1 MKKELKDNMIPVK
14 TEDNNIWYLD
24 ISNLTLSELI
34 KLKKELLGK
43 SIVSIRPLDAVIH
56 QNANTTY
63 EESNFYKRE
72 NEKRKLGY
80 RNSKV
85 LIKMKRRGR

>member
-1 MKKELKDNMIPVK
+1 MKKGLLNNMIPVK
-14 TEDNNIWYLD
+14 TKDDNVWFID
-24 ISNLTLSELI
+24 ISNLTLSELF
-34 KLKKELLGK
+34 KLKNELVGK
-43 SIVSIRPLDAVIH
+43 SNISIRPLDAIIH

-63 EESNFYKRE
+63 EETNFNKRDI
-72 NEKRKLGY
+72 EKSKLGY

>member
-1 MKKELKDNMIPVK
+1 MKKGLLNNMIPVK
-14 TEDNNIWYLD
+14 TKDDNVWFID
-24 ISNLTLSELI
+24 ISNLTLSELF
-34 KLKKELLGK
+34 KLKNELVGK
-43 SIVSIRPLDAVIH
+43 SNISIRALDAIIH

-63 EESNFYKRE
+63 EETNFNKRDI
-72 NEKRKLGY
+72 EKSKLGY

>member
-1 MKKELKDNMIPVK
+1 MKKGLLNNMIPVK
-14 TEDNNIWYLD
+14 TKDDNVWFID
-24 ISNLTLSELI
+24 ISNLTLSELF
-34 KLKKELLGK
+34 KLKNELVGK
-43 SIVSIRPLDAVIH
+43 SNISIRALDAIIH

-63 EESNFYKRE
+63 EETNFNKRDI
-72 NEKRKLGY
+72 EKRKLGY

>member
-1 MKKELKDNMIPVK
+1 MIPVK
-14 TEDNNIWYLD
+14 TKDDNVWFID
-24 ISNLTLSELI
+24 ISNLTLSELF
-34 KLKKELLGK
+34 KLKNELVGK
-43 SIVSIRPLDAVIH
+43 SNISIRALDAIIH

-63 EESNFYKRE
+63 EETNFNKRDI
-72 NEKRKLGY
+72 EKSKLGY

>member
-1 MKKELKDNMIPVK
+1 MKKGLINNMIPVK
-14 TEDNNIWYLD
+14 TKDDNVWFID
-24 ISNLTLSELI
+24 ISNLTLSELF
-34 KLKKELLGK
+34 KLKNELVGK
-43 SIVSIRPLDAVIH
+43 SNISIRALDAIIH

-63 EESNFYKRE
+63 EETNFNKRDI
-72 NEKRKLGY
+72 EKSKLGY

>member
-1 MKKELKDNMIPVK
+1 MKKGLINNMIPIK
-14 TEDNNIWYLD
+14 TKDDNVWFID

-34 KLKKELLGK
+34 KLKNELVGK
-43 SIVSIRPLDAVIH
+43 SNISIRALDAIIH

-63 EESNFYKRE
+63 EETNFKKRDI
-72 NEKRKLGY
+72 EKSKLGY

>member
-1 MKKELKDNMIPVK
+1 MKKGLINNMIPVK
-14 TEDNNIWYLD
+14 TKYDNIWFID

-34 KLKKELLGK
+34 KLKNELVGK
-43 SIVSIRPLDAVIH
+43 SNISIRALDAIIH

-63 EESNFYKRE
+63 EETNFNKRDI
-72 NEKRKLGY
+72 EKSKLGY

>member
-1 MKKELKDNMIPVK
+1 MKKGLINNMIPVK
-14 TEDNNIWYLD
+14 TKDDNVWFID
-24 ISNLTLSELI
+24 ISNLTLSELF
-34 KLKKELLGK
+34 KLKNELVGK
-43 SIVSIRPLDAVIH
+43 SNISIRALDAIIH

-63 EESNFYKRE
+63 EETNFKKRDI
-72 NEKRKLGY
+72 EKSKLGY